1 MILGYGLIIN
11 VFFNCFYLMIGFYGF
26 YVFVGVLLIFGV
38 LWCFC
43 CVGYYNEEKYVGIEM
58 VEIYWYFVDI
68 IWIVLF
74 ILIYILILF

>member
-1 MILGYGLIIN
+1 MIIN
-11 VFFNCFYLMIGFYGF
+11 VFFNCFYVMIGFYGF
-26 YVFVGVLLIFGV
+26 YVFIGVLLIFGV

-43 CVGYYNEEKYVGIEM
+43 CFGYYNKEKYVGIEM

-74 ILIYILILF
+74 SLLYILILF